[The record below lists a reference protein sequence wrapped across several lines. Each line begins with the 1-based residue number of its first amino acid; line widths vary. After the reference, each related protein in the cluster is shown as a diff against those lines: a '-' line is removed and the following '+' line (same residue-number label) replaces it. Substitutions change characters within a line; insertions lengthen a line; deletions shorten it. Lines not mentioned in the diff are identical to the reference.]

1 MQCRYNHKPGFGTIS
16 ETLKLKRF
24 DVLAS
29 IISVK
34 KLFTEATMSIGH
46 KDAKQLELISVL
58 VLVTAKLLL
67 SITVKGCLNLKK
79 MDKVRI

>member
-1 MQCRYNHKPGFGTIS
+1 MQPGFGIVS
-16 ETLKLKRF
+16 QALKLKQF

-29 IISVK
+29 IVSVK
-34 KLFTEATMSIGH
+34 KLFPEATMSIGH

-58 VLVTAKLLL
+58 VLVTEKLLL